1 MSLYEIDNDIK
12 ILETNKKK
20 QCVGCNKFYI
30 GEIGLLQHHTRN
42 LLCKYW
48 TSIINSDERACK
60 IQKLYH
66 SNYNLTCSSCKT
78 IFSNMG
84 NLNKHLRNN
93 ITCQKIDLYNIYLEK
108 NTTDLEIID
117 ESITMYDKTKKFDV
131 YPLDVT
137 NVSKYGAAPP
147 VSNSTL
153 IHIIWNLLLTDKTQV
168 KNLDKE
174 IEQNNIKLIIAII
187 PSKESIDYLELNKKV
202 NTIVIEYGD
211 NYNSIIN
218 DDILKLYEECYN
230 KIKELQINRENT
242 LIFCNNGYQRS
253 LPFICNYLITHHNDE
268 VPNLDRALDIV
279 LSQAD
284 KTNFSNIK
292 EPTKNNLINLKKED
306 GSVLFK

>member
-48 TSIINSDERACK
+48 TSIINSDETACK

-78 IFSNMG
+78 KFSNMG

-108 NTTDLEIID
+108 NTTDLKRID
-117 ESITMYDKTKKFDV
+117 ENITMYDQTKKVDV

-153 IHIIWNLLLTDKTQV
+153 IHIIWNLLLTDKTHV

-187 PSKESIDYLELNKKV
+187 PSKESIGYLELNKKV
-202 NTIVIEYGD
+202 DTIVIEYGD

-218 DDILKLYEECYN
+218 DDILKLYEDCYN
-230 KIKELQINRENT
+230 IIKELQINRENT

-253 LPFICNYLITHHNDE
+253 VPFICNYLITHHNDE

-292 EPTKNNLINLKKED
+292 EPTKNNLLNLKKED